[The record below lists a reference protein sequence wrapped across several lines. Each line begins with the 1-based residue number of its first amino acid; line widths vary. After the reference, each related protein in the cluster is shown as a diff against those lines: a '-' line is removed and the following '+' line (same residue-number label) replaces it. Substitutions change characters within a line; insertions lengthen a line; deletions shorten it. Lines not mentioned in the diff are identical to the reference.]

1 MPQQQ
6 KPGVPSTGTGQ
17 SHLGESQGG
26 DPGKFKLKGL
36 DAAGRQTFAE
46 AEEEEDLEPANDN
59 GDDELMKD
67 LEGNKDDA
75 A

>member
-1 MPQQQ
+1 M
-6 KPGVPSTGTGQ
+6 PSTGTGQ
-17 SHLGESQGG
+17 SHLGESLGG

-46 AEEEEDLEPANDN
+46 AEEEDLEPANDN

-67 LEGNKDDA
+67 LEINKDDA